1 MENIILNEKPL
12 LVFCILAETLDGW
25 KDLSSVEGKE
35 ILLQH
40 YEWGSELKKNRK
52 LILAGP
58 TDFELISTGEI
69 NPIGHT
75 TGLIMLNVSSR
86 EEANSWAE
94 RDPFHI
100 HGFRKNVVHS
110 FKITM
115 TEKIIVESLQKI
127 IEKQ

>member
-12 LVFCILAETLDGW
+12 LVFCILAETLEGW
-25 KDLSSVEGKE
+25 KDISSDEGKE
-35 ILLQH
+35 VLLEH
-40 YEWGSELKKNRK
+40 YQWGSELKKNRK

-58 TDFELISTGEI
+58 TDFELISSREI

-86 EEANSWAE
+86 EEAISWAE

-110 FKITM
+110 LKITM
-115 TEKIIVESLQKI
+115 SEK
-127 IEKQ
+127 

>member
-1 MENIILNEKPL
+1 MENSIINEKPL
-12 LVFCILAETLDGW
+12 EVFCILAETLSGW
-25 KDLSSVEGKE
+25 KDPHSAEGKE
-35 ILLQH
+35 ILLKH
-40 YEWGSELKKNRK
+40 YEWGSELKKNGK

-69 NPIGHT
+69 NPIGHI

-86 EEANSWAE
+86 EEAISWAE
-94 RDPFHI
+94 KDPFHI
-100 HGFRKNVVHS
+100 YGYRKNVVNS

-115 TEKIIVESLQKI
+115 TEKIIFESLQKI